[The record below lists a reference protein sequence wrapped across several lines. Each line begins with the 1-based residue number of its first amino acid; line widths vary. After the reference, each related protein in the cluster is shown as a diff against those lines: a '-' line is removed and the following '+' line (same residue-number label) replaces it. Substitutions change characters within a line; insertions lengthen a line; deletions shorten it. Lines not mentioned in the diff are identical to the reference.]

1 MGILAIAVLLLVIMP
16 VLLYLVGWGVTR
28 FTRKPPGWLSFP
40 TATKRS
46 SGRPAGQP
54 PARIE
59 P

>member
-28 FTRKPPGWLSFP
+28 FTRKPSGWLSLP
-40 TATKRS
+40 NAAKGS